1 MNEQGSISAL
11 LSAAAV
17 VGALTTSQV
26 VTLSVDVRQLEAQV
40 RRRTQADRS
49 NDSRTRELQDTL
61 AGYRARYEALRII
74 ASLQW
79 VVVTALVGTAGWLAY
94 PCQDGKWV
102 GNLVPFFLAVCA
114 LALALVV
121 VPALVAAGVR
131 RRLGNL
137 GRALE

>member
-1 MNEQGSISAL
+1 MTEQGSISAL

-26 VTLSVDVRQLEAQV
+26 VTLSVDVRQLDAQV
-40 RRRTQADRS
+40 SRRTQADRS
-49 NDSRTRELQDTL
+49 NDLRTRELQDTL

-102 GNLVPFFLAVCA
+102 GNLVPFFLAACA

-131 RRLGNL
+131 RRLSNL